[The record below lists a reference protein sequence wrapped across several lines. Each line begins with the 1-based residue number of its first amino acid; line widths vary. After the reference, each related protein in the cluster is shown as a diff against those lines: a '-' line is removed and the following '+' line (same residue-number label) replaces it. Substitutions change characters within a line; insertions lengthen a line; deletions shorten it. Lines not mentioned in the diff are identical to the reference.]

1 MAELSGL
8 AAIVTGGGSGIG
20 LATARL
26 LASRGAE
33 VAVLD
38 LKPADIAVSDGGLLR
53 PASPRSP
60 APSIGKSNLT
70 RSMSVGPSKSS
81 SAKRPIARGVGCGS
95 GRSMRWTPR
104 R

>member
-26 LASRGAE
+26 LASRGAR

-38 LKPADIAVSDGGLLR
+38 LVPGEEFTGLQADVTDDASVRQAVATAAGRLGGIDILVNNAGIGSAR
-53 PASPRSP
+53 
-60 APSIGKSNLT
+60 APGAHTGGERAPGL
-70 RSMSVGPSKSS
+70 
-81 SAKRPIARGVGCGS
+81 
-95 GRSMRWTPR
+95 
-104 R
+104 